1 MSWMI
6 PPALLF
12 KATLWDLELAYIE
25 GDEIKIAMYE
35 SLMDSYW
42 HGMKQSE
49 RDAITAGTNRII
61 QERARGLGS
70 RNE

>member
-1 MSWMI
+1 MSWSI

-12 KATLWDLELAYIE
+12 KAMLWDLELAYIE
-25 GDEIKIAMYE
+25 GDQAKIELCE
-35 SLMDSYW
+35 SQMDTYW
-42 HGMKQSE
+42 YGMKQSDRE
-49 RDAITAGTNRII
+49 IITAGTNRII